1 MERKILLAV
10 TLAHKNGDMSNQRQ
24 MFITIT
30 KLPLIYMTKNTTL
43 RQKYYSR
50 KNITWAK
57 SNCITQNVLN
67 LTKYSDG
74 RFRWYLNSE
83 DCSERMKQKKSFL
96 IPSIILLGIY
106 AAARIRQGLTVK
118 VIFPI
123 LNNPCLSF

>member
-10 TLAHKNGDMSNQRQ
+10 TLKQKNGDMSNQRQ

-74 RFRWYLNSE
+74 RFR
-83 DCSERMKQKKSFL
+83 
-96 IPSIILLGIY
+96 
-106 AAARIRQGLTVK
+106 
-118 VIFPI
+118 
-123 LNNPCLSF
+123 